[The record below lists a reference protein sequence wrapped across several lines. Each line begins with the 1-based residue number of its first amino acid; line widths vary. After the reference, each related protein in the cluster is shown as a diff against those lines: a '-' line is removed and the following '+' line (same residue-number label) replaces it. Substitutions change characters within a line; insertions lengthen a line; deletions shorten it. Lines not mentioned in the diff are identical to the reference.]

1 MNRHNSRPVTQNARG
16 PDKASMA
23 SPDAMMA
30 ASDPMMTGLEPTRS
44 SKNPPKT
51 APSAATTLA
60 AIPKIRTSAG
70 EIPYALTPSTPPNVN
85 TPARPSRKTALAIR

>member
-1 MNRHNSRPVTQNARG
+1 MV
-16 PDKASMA
+16 
-23 SPDAMMA
+23 SPAAMMLT
-30 ASDPMMTGLEPTRS
+30 SDPMMTGLDPIRS

-60 AIPKIRTSAG
+60 ATPKISTSAG

-85 TPARPSRKTALAIR
+85 TPARPSRKTALATR